1 LCNDLCTV
9 KELQVISMS
18 HHQFP
23 LETIGQFHIPDHML
37 ESKIQELKEAI
48 GCEELM
54 FVSTCNRVEWIFT
67 VDHYVCSG
75 LTQKI
80 LDIFKQSSELDI
92 PYIVQNCLRLTGEDA
107 VNHALRTAASLNSA
121 VIGEHEILGQMRAAY
136 DYSIKN
142 GMAGEALRLLMK
154 QCIKSSKQVFTET
167 DLRRKPVSVVSIA
180 WSAFQEQNIPINET
194 IGLVGAGQIIGT
206 FAKFLEDGGYQ
217 NVHVFNR
224 SIENASEIATRFS
237 NGVSHEMS
245 DFYSGQIK
253 PSAWIICTGSVE
265 YLMNEKMIDELS
277 SETKFI
283 VDLALPGNVH
293 PCIKNKKDV
302 GFFDMNSIQKITSE
316 NITFREQALEQCEP
330 IVLSGLIEHRHM
342 VQERKI
348 ELAMQ
353 NIPTTIKEIRD
364 TAVGS
369 VFHKELASLD
379 EEAKATLDR
388 ILDYM
393 EKKYISVPMK
403 MAKAVLLDHQK
414 N

>member
-1 LCNDLCTV
+1 V

-23 LETIGQFHIPDHML
+23 LETIGQFHIPDHIL
-37 ESKIQELKEAI
+37 EAKLQDLKNTI

-80 LDIFKQSSELDI
+80 LDIFKQSDELDI
-92 PYIVQNCLRLTGEDA
+92 PYIVQNCLRLTGEEA
-107 VNHALRTAASLNSA
+107 VNHALRTASSLNSA

-136 DYSIKN
+136 DYSLKQ
-142 GMAGEALRLLMK
+142 GLAGETLRILMK

-167 DLRRKPVSVVSIA
+167 DLRRKPVSIVSIA
-180 WSAFQEQNIPINET
+180 WSAFQEQNIPTNSV

-206 FAKFLEDGGYQ
+206 FAKFLEDAGYT
-217 NVHVFNR
+217 NIHVFNR
-224 SIENASEIATRFS
+224 SIENASEIANRFS
-237 NGVSHEMS
+237 NGVSHAINE
-245 DFYSGQIK
+245 FYSCPIN
-253 PSAWIICTGSVE
+253 PTAWVICTGSTE

-283 VDLALPGNVH
+283 VDLAMPGNVH
-293 PCIKNKKDV
+293 PSIKNKKDV

-316 NITFREQALEQCEP
+316 NIAFREQALEQCEP
-330 IVLSGLIEHRHM
+330 IILSGLLEHKHM

-379 EEAKATLDR
+379 EDAKATLDR

-403 MAKAVLLDHQK
+403 MAKAVLLEHQK

>member
-1 LCNDLCTV
+1 M

-23 LETIGQFHIPDHML
+23 LETIGQFHISDHEL
-37 ESKIQELKEAI
+37 EDKLRTLKEVS

-80 LDIFKQSSELDI
+80 LDIFNQSKETDTQVI
-92 PYIVQNCLRLTGEDA
+92 AQNCLRLKGEDA
-107 VNHALRTAASLNSA
+107 VHHALRTAASLNSA

-136 DYSIKN
+136 DYSLQK
-142 GMAGEALRLLMK
+142 GLAGEALRLLMK
-154 QCIKSSKQVFTET
+154 QCIKTSKQVFTET
-167 DLRRKPVSVVSIA
+167 DLRRKPVSIVSIA
-180 WSAFQEQNIPINET
+180 WNAFLEQNIDNNST

-206 FAKFLEDGGYQ
+206 FAKFLEDGGYK
-217 NVHVFNR
+217 NIHVFNR
-224 SIENASEIATRFS
+224 SESSAQDISGRFENGHAHSIDEFKAQNIQP
-237 NGVSHEMS
+237 
-245 DFYSGQIK
+245 D
-253 PSAWIICTGSVE
+253 AWIICTGSTE
-265 YLMNEKMIDELS
+265 YLMDEQMIQSLS
-277 SETKFI
+277 SKTKFI
-283 VDLALPGNVH
+283 IDLALPGNVH
-293 PCIKNKKDV
+293 PAIKNRKDI

-316 NITFREQALEQCEP
+316 NIAFREQALSQCKP
-330 IVLSGLIEHRHM
+330 IVDSGLTEHHQLL
-342 VQERKI
+342 QERKI

-369 VFHKELASLD
+369 VFQKELSELD
-379 EEAKATLDR
+379 ENAKATLDR

-403 MAKAVLLDHQK
+403 MAKAVLLEHHQK

>member
-1 LCNDLCTV
+1 M

-23 LETIGQFHIPDHML
+23 LETIGQFHIPDHIL
-37 ESKIQELKEAI
+37 ESKLQELKNTI

-67 VDHYVCSG
+67 VDHYVCFG

-80 LDIFKQSSELDI
+80 LDIFKQSDELDI
-92 PYIVQNCLRLTGEDA
+92 PYIVQNCVRLTGEDA

-136 DYSIKN
+136 DYSLKQ
-142 GMAGEALRLLMK
+142 GLAGETLRILMK

-167 DLRRKPVSVVSIA
+167 DLRRKPVSIVSIA
-180 WSAFQEQNIPINET
+180 WSAFQEQNIPTNSV

-206 FAKFLEDGGYQ
+206 FAKFLEDAGYT
-217 NVHVFNR
+217 NIHVFNR
-224 SIENASEIATRFS
+224 SIENASEIANRFT
-237 NGVSHEMS
+237 NGVSHGINE
-245 DFYSGQIK
+245 FYSCPIN
-253 PSAWIICTGSVE
+253 PTAWVICTGSTE

-277 SETKFI
+277 FETKFI
-283 VDLALPGNVH
+283 VDLAMPSNVH
-293 PCIKNKKDV
+293 PSIKNKKDV

-316 NITFREQALEQCEP
+316 NIAFREQALEQCEP
-330 IVLSGLIEHRHM
+330 IILSGLLEHKHM

-393 EKKYISVPMK
+393 EKKYISVPMR
-403 MAKAVLLDHQK
+403 MAKAVLLEHQK

>member
-1 LCNDLCTV
+1 M
-9 KELQVISMS
+9 KELQVISLS

-23 LETIGQFHIPDHML
+23 LETIGQFHVSENSL
-37 ESKIQELKEAI
+37 ESKLQELKKVM

-67 VDHYVCSG
+67 VDHYVCTG

-80 LDIFKQSSELDI
+80 LDLFCQDHQIDI
-92 PYIVQNCLRLTGEDA
+92 AAIAQQCIKLSGEDA
-107 VNHALRTAASLNSA
+107 VQHALRTAASLNSA
-121 VIGEHEILGQMRAAY
+121 VIGEHEILGQMRNAY
-136 DYSIKN
+136 EQSIHL

-180 WSAFQEQNIPINET
+180 WSAFQEKGISIDSN

-206 FAKFLEDGGYQ
+206 FAKFLEEAGYR
-217 NVHVFNR
+217 NVHVYNR
-224 SIENASEIATRFS
+224 SLENAEAIASRFA
-237 NGVSHEMS
+237 NGHTHSMEEFFSSPIDPKTWV
-245 DFYSGQIK
+245 
-253 PSAWIICTGSVE
+253 ICTGSTD
-265 YLMNEKMIDELS
+265 YLMTEEMISNMS
-277 SETKFI
+277 SNTKFVI
-283 VDLALPGNVH
+283 DLALPGNVH
-293 PCIKNKKDV
+293 PSIKNKKNI

-316 NITFREQALEQCEP
+316 NIAFRAQALEQCEP
-330 IVLSGLIEHRHM
+330 IIVSGLIEHRHM

-353 NIPTTIKEIRD
+353 NIPVTIKEIRD
-364 TAVGS
+364 TAIGS
-369 VFHKELASLD
+369 VFQKELSNLD
-379 EEAKATLDR
+379 EEAKATLDK

>member
-1 LCNDLCTV
+1 M

-23 LETIGQFHIPDHML
+23 LETIGQFHIPDHIL
-37 ESKIQELKEAI
+37 EAKLQDLKNTI

-80 LDIFKQSSELDI
+80 LDIFKQSDELDI
-92 PYIVQNCLRLTGEDA
+92 PYIVQNCLRLTGEEA
-107 VNHALRTAASLNSA
+107 VNHALRTASSLNSA

-136 DYSIKN
+136 DYSLKQ
-142 GMAGEALRLLMK
+142 GLAGETLRILMK

-167 DLRRKPVSVVSIA
+167 DLRRKPVSIVSIA
-180 WSAFQEQNIPINET
+180 WSAFQEQNIPTNSV

-206 FAKFLEDGGYQ
+206 FAKFLEDAGYT
-217 NVHVFNR
+217 NIHVFNR
-224 SIENASEIATRFS
+224 SIENASEIANRFS
-237 NGVSHEMS
+237 NGVSHGINE
-245 DFYSGQIK
+245 FYSCPIN
-253 PSAWIICTGSVE
+253 PTAWVICTGSTE

-283 VDLALPGNVH
+283 VDLAMPGNVH
-293 PCIKNKKDV
+293 HSIKNKKDV

-316 NITFREQALEQCEP
+316 NIAFREQALEQCEP
-330 IVLSGLIEHRHM
+330 IILSGLLEHKHM

-403 MAKAVLLDHQK
+403 MAKAVLLEHQK

>member
-1 LCNDLCTV
+1 
-9 KELQVISMS
+9 MS

-23 LETIGQFHIPDHML
+23 LETIGQFHIPDHIL
-37 ESKIQELKEAI
+37 EAKLQDLKNTI

-67 VDHYVCSG
+67 VDHYVCFG

-80 LDIFKQSSELDI
+80 LDIFKQSDELDI
-92 PYIVQNCLRLTGEDA
+92 PYIVQNCVRLTGEDA

-136 DYSIKN
+136 DYSLKQ
-142 GMAGEALRLLMK
+142 GLAGETLRILMK

-167 DLRRKPVSVVSIA
+167 DLRRKPVSIVSIA
-180 WSAFQEQNIPINET
+180 WSAFQEQNIPTNSV

-206 FAKFLEDGGYQ
+206 FAKFLEDAGYT
-217 NVHVFNR
+217 NIHVFNR
-224 SIENASEIATRFS
+224 SIENASEIANRFT
-237 NGVSHEMS
+237 NGVSHGINE
-245 DFYSGQIK
+245 FYSCPIN
-253 PSAWIICTGSVE
+253 PTAWVICTGSTE

-283 VDLALPGNVH
+283 VDLAMPSNVH
-293 PCIKNKKDV
+293 PSIKNKKDV

-316 NITFREQALEQCEP
+316 NIAFREQALEQCEP
-330 IVLSGLIEHRHM
+330 IILSGLLEHKHM

-403 MAKAVLLDHQK
+403 MAKAVLLEHQK

>member
-1 LCNDLCTV
+1 M

-23 LETIGQFHIPDHML
+23 LETIGQFHIPDHIL
-37 ESKIQELKEAI
+37 EAKLQDLKNTI

-80 LDIFKQSSELDI
+80 LDIFKQSDELDI
-92 PYIVQNCLRLTGEDA
+92 PYIVQNCLRLTGEEA
-107 VNHALRTAASLNSA
+107 VNHALRTASSLNSA
-121 VIGEHEILGQMRAAY
+121 VICEDEILGQMGAAD
-136 DYSIKN
+136 DYSLKQ
-142 GMAGEALRLLMK
+142 GLAGETLRILMK

-167 DLRRKPVSVVSIA
+167 DLRRKPVSIVSIA
-180 WSAFQEQNIPINET
+180 WSAFQEQNIPTNSV

-206 FAKFLEDGGYQ
+206 FAKFLEDAGYT
-217 NVHVFNR
+217 NIHVFNR
-224 SIENASEIATRFS
+224 SIENASEIANRFS
-237 NGVSHEMS
+237 NGVSHGINE
-245 DFYSGQIK
+245 FYSCPIN
-253 PSAWIICTGSVE
+253 PTAWVICTGSTE

-283 VDLALPGNVH
+283 VDLAMPGNVH
-293 PCIKNKKDV
+293 PSIKNKKDV

-316 NITFREQALEQCEP
+316 NIAFREQALEQCEP
-330 IVLSGLIEHRHM
+330 IILSGLLEHKHM

-403 MAKAVLLDHQK
+403 MAKAVLLEHQK

>member
-1 LCNDLCTV
+1 M

-18 HHQFP
+18 HNQFP
-23 LETIGQFHIPDHML
+23 LETIGQFHIPDHIL
-37 ESKIQELKEAI
+37 ETKLQDLKNTI

-80 LDIFKQSSELDI
+80 LEIFKQSDDLDI

-136 DYSIKN
+136 DYSLKQ
-142 GMAGEALRLLMK
+142 GLAGETLRILMK

-167 DLRRKPVSVVSIA
+167 DLRRKPVSIVSIA
-180 WSAFQEQNIPINET
+180 WGAFQEQNIPTNSV
-194 IGLVGAGQIIGT
+194 IGLVGAGQIIST
-206 FAKFLEDGGYQ
+206 FAKFLEDAGYT
-217 NVHVFNR
+217 NLHVFNR
-224 SIENASEIATRFS
+224 SIENATEIANRFS
-237 NGVSHEMS
+237 NGVSHGISE
-245 DFYSGQIK
+245 FYSYPIN
-253 PSAWIICTGSVE
+253 PTAWVICTGSTE

-277 SETKFI
+277 SETNFI
-283 VDLALPGNVH
+283 VDLAMPGNVH
-293 PCIKNKKDV
+293 PSIKNKKDIE
-302 GFFDMNSIQKITSE
+302 FFDMNSIQKITSE
-316 NITFREQALEQCEP
+316 NIAFREQALEQCEP
-330 IVLSGLIEHRHM
+330 IILSGLLEHKHM

-369 VFHKELASLD
+369 IFHKELASLD

-403 MAKAVLLDHQK
+403 MAKAVLLEHQK

>member
-1 LCNDLCTV
+1 M

-23 LETIGQFHIPDHML
+23 LETIGQFHIPDHIL
-37 ESKIQELKEAI
+37 ESKLQELKNTI

-67 VDHYVCSG
+67 VDHYVCFG

-80 LDIFKQSSELDI
+80 LDIFKQSDELDI
-92 PYIVQNCLRLTGEDA
+92 PYIVQNCVRLTGEDA

-136 DYSIKN
+136 DYSLKQ
-142 GMAGEALRLLMK
+142 GLAGETLRILMK

-167 DLRRKPVSVVSIA
+167 DLRRKPVSIVSIA
-180 WSAFQEQNIPINET
+180 WSAFQEQNIPTNSV

-206 FAKFLEDGGYQ
+206 FAKFLEDAGYT
-217 NVHVFNR
+217 NIHVFNR
-224 SIENASEIATRFS
+224 SIENASEIANRFT
-237 NGVSHEMS
+237 NGVSHGINE
-245 DFYSGQIK
+245 FYSCPIN
-253 PSAWIICTGSVE
+253 PTAWVICTGSTE

-277 SETKFI
+277 FETKFI
-283 VDLALPGNVH
+283 VDLAMPSNVH
-293 PCIKNKKDV
+293 PSIKNKKDV

-316 NITFREQALEQCEP
+316 NIAFREQALEQCEP
-330 IVLSGLIEHRHM
+330 IILSGLLEHKHM

-403 MAKAVLLDHQK
+403 MAKAVLLEHQK